1 MAMNRP
7 TSGQSGQPTRPTSQ
21 TQTPGLRAS
30 FVGTAACGVALAVG
44 ALLFS
49 GPKAAIST
57 SIGVIVAELNLWAL
71 ARTVSALLSNPQ
83 PAVWIWIG
91 PLKMLALFAV
101 VGLLMRYAVPSPLSM
116 VIGFGA
122 LPMGI
127 AIVPLMS
134 DRSAP

>member
-1 MAMNRP
+1 MSHP
-7 TSGQSGQPTRPTSQ
+7 TSGQTSQ
-21 TQTPGLRAS
+21 SRTGLRAS
-30 FVGTAACGVALAVG
+30 FVGTAVCGVALALG
-44 ALLFS
+44 ALVIS

-57 SIGVIVAELNLWAL
+57 SIGAIVAELNLWAL
-71 ARTVSALLSNPQ
+71 ARTVSALLRNPQ
-83 PAVWIWIG
+83 PAIWIWIG

-134 DRSAP
+134 DRSAL